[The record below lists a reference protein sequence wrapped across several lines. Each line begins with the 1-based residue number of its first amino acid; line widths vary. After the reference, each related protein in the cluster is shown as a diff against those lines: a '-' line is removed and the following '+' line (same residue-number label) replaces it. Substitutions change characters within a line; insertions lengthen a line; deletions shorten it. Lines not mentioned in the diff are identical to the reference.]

1 MSATLTDEIHTL
13 KSAMCRDPAILKLEE
28 AEREA
33 DTLTQYYVECAEDD
47 KFLLIYVILKL
58 KLLKGKCIVFVND
71 IDRCYR
77 VKLYLEQFGIR
88 SCVLNAE
95 LPLNSRFVPTPARA
109 DHRLHI
115 MEEFN
120 KGVYDIIL
128 ATDEANKLT
137 QAASDDE
144 AETADQEPSTPVE
157 PAAKEAPPSKKR
169 KRKDG
174 EFGVARGID
183 FQNVSFVLNFDF
195 PTTSKAYLH
204 RIGRTARAGSQ
215 GTSLSFI
222 IPPNEYGKSKHSSLP
237 STKNDTKVL
246 ARIRTRLADAG
257 RKEIS
262 QYQFD
267 SKQLE
272 AFRYRMTDA
281 LRAVT
286 RSAVHQARAQELR
299 KEILTSEKLKRHFED
314 NPGELDGL
322 RHDED
327 THVVRKQAH
336 LKYVPEYLLPG
347 GGKKGGKDLGFVGYR
362 KEEGNR
368 IRKARLQASRK
379 KKFGKGVKP
388 KKRDP
393 LKSFRPGK

>member
-1 MSATLTDEIHTL
+1 MLSSKIISRAIWNTELR
-13 KSAMCRDPAILKLEE
+13 SQCRVTTEFKVHL
-28 AEREA
+28 
-33 DTLTQYYVECAEDD
+33 
-47 KFLLIYVILKL
+47 
-58 KLLKGKCIVFVND
+58 VFTTAND
-71 IDRCYR
+71 
-77 VKLYLEQFGIR
+77 
-88 SCVLNAE
+88 
-95 LPLNSRFVPTPARA
+95 
-109 DHRLHI
+109 RLHI
-115 MEEFN
+115 VEEFN

-128 ATDEANKLT
+128 ATDEANKMT
-137 QAASDDE
+137 AAASDDG
-144 AETADQEPSTPVE
+144 QEPDKPEESSKTPQEQE
-157 PAAKEAPPSKKR
+157 PPIEDKPTSKKR

-174 EFGVARGID
+174 EFGVSRGID
-183 FQNVSFVLNFDF
+183 FQHVSFVLNFDF
-195 PTTSKAYLH
+195 PTTSKSYLH

-215 GTSLSFI
+215 GTALSFI
-222 IPPNEYGKSKHSSLP
+222 IPPSEYGKSKHASLS

-257 RKEIS
+257 RKEMT
-262 QYQFD
+262 QYHFD
-267 SKQLE
+267 TKQLE

-286 RSAVHQARAQELR
+286 KSAVHQARTQELR

-314 NPGELDGL
+314 NPGELEGL

-327 THVVRKQAH
+327 MHVVRRQAH

-347 GGKKGGKDLGFVGYR
+347 GGKKEGKGLGFIGYR

-368 IRKARLQASRK
+368 IRKARLQARQK
-379 KKFGKGVKP
+379 KKFGGKGGKP

>member
-1 MSATLTDEIHTL
+1 MRLT
-13 KSAMCRDPAILKLEE
+13 S
-28 AEREA
+28 
-33 DTLTQYYVECAEDD
+33 
-47 KFLLIYVILKL
+47 
-58 KLLKGKCIVFVND
+58 
-71 IDRCYR
+71 
-77 VKLYLEQFGIR
+77 
-88 SCVLNAE
+88 
-95 LPLNSRFVPTPARA
+95 
-109 DHRLHI
+109 RLHI
-115 MEEFN
+115 VEEFN

-137 QAASDDE
+137 QATSDDE
-144 AETADQEPSTPVE
+144 EETADKESSKPGE
-157 PAAKEAPPSKKR
+157 PASTAPTKEAPPSKKR

-195 PTTSKAYLH
+195 PTTSKTYLH
-204 RIGRTARAGSQ
+204 RIGRTARAGAQ

-222 IPPNEYGKSKHSSLP
+222 IPPSEYGKSKHSSLP

-257 RKEIS
+257 RKEIT

-267 SKQLE
+267 NKQLE

-347 GGKKGGKDLGFVGYR
+347 GGQKGRKDLGFVGYR

-368 IRKARLQASRK
+368 IRKARLQSSRK
-379 KKFGKGVKP
+379 KKFVGKGARP